1 MPPELSCC
9 QFRPLHS
16 QPAIGSR
23 SRTVKN
29 PRQFVVMTACLSRRV
44 VAASGHTPGRTGG
57 LEYALAGL
65 KRGTPRM
72 PALLWRT
79 DHAVVIHM
87 HDPETLALAE
97 GPFVFVE
104 QRPGEIALQRYVFVD

>member
-1 MPPELSCC
+1 M
-9 QFRPLHS
+9 RPV
-16 QPAIGSR
+16 P
-23 SRTVKN
+23 
-29 PRQFVVMTACLSRRV
+29 
-44 VAASGHTPGRTGG
+44 VAAFEACHTQPQPDCQKSAPVCRDDGLFVQTCRRRIGHTPGRTGG

-87 HDPETLALAE
+87 HDPETLAVAE